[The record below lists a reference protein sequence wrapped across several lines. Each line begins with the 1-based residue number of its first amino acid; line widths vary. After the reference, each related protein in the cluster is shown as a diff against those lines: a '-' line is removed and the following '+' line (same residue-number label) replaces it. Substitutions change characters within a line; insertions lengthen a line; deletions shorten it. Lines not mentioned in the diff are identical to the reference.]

1 MSGALANTLA
11 GAMSRRVISSS
22 PMPGS
27 VRDELSV
34 LISAGD
40 DADLAGGALLV
51 ARVGYPDLAP
61 APVLRQLDELAML
74 VRPLV
79 PRSLPANARVERLME
94 FLFQDAGFHG
104 NGDDYYDPRNS
115 FLNDVLAR
123 RTGIPISLATVSIE
137 VGRRVDVP
145 LQGVGFPGHFLL
157 RAMGDEG
164 PIFLDPFHGGQSVT
178 QEDLVGRLRTLA
190 QQAKRQSPD
199 FLTVPEEFLEPVTTP
214 SMLARM
220 LRNLV
225 RIYVKRRDHAHA
237 LTAVDLLLVLT
248 PDSADDLRL
257 RGVLY
262 EALDCPAAAAIDLRR
277 YAEIAQ
283 DADDAKR
290 MLERA
295 ARLADDAPTIH

>member
-1 MSGALANTLA
+1 MT
-11 GAMSRRVISSS
+11 
-22 PMPGS
+22 GS
-27 VRDELSV
+27 VRDELSA

-40 DADLAGGALLV
+40 DTDLARGAVLV
-51 ARVGYPDLAP
+51 ARVGYPDLHP
-61 APVLRQLDELAML
+61 TPILRQLDELAML

-79 PRSLPANARVERLME
+79 PRSLPAGTRVERLME

-123 RTGIPISLATVSIE
+123 RSGIPISLATVSIE

-157 RAMGDEG
+157 RAAGDEG
-164 PIFLDPFHGGQSVT
+164 PVFLDPFHGGRTVT
-178 QEDLVGRLRTLA
+178 QDDLVSRLRTLA
-190 QQAKRQSPD
+190 QQAKRPSPD
-199 FLTVPEEFLEPVTTP
+199 FLTVPGEFLEPVTTP

-225 RIYVKRRDHAHA
+225 RIYVKRRTHAQA

-248 PDSADDLRL
+248 PDSADDLRQ

-262 EALDCPAAAAIDLRR
+262 ETLDCPAAAAIDLRR
-277 YAEIAQ
+277 YAEIAP
-283 DADDAKR
+283 DATDAQR

-295 ARLADDAPTIH
+295 ARLADDAPTVH